1 MAIPRKRLELLF
13 NHIVLPPRLPS
24 QHDSSV
30 HNIDKDIS
38 QHALNATNTLLGASE
53 GDYWDVWDRVK
64 MSLELCHAVHTNGHV
79 DRLALMEAFSKM
91 ENDMAIILH
100 IEKQN
105 SGLYIQQV
113 RGSVFILVAENTFE
127 ASPAA
132 ESVLQC
138 QDSLQCDFPGSAV
151 SILMIRF
158 KEQSFQERLTI
169 FLDQAS
175 EERIERFAAKARKA
189 GASLV
194 EARDTPDPH
203 LITQMLMTLL
213 VAQGSQTSTSKLRKR
228 LRDDVCW
235 KNAYVP
241 WRRSPLYLVIRVCI
255 QRLLYSLH
263 GPEIGR
269 MYYKFLLC
277 VIHAQLLKEVMGVLP
292 VESCH
297 LLVAKLCRRLTK
309 LEVERQALRGAS
321 HLVAE
326 NLFNNHGSWFEAVIQ
341 KATGIMQDEWA
352 SFKNTVQK
360 RIPTLPHRAHQHD
373 LQLKLPNSGSYL
385 RQLVSRQTHGHVKKS
400 LTSSIGNVDNVVR
413 SPYTHFASRYASL
426 KRLETQLK
434 DRFPLSKI
442 AYQDDKCAVLAKE
455 IENYLD
461 QASDLYDDCI
471 EQKSAMMVTL
481 FQLWVVMDEH
491 AVHQF
496 PLLKEYRPP
505 FPPEV
510 LDVLQL
516 SSYEDLVRLQEIQQ
530 YLRHQDCFADRYVG
544 CSQNADRLQR
554 LDREI
559 VTASF
564 AAKEKK
570 KKELNRINKEYSSL
584 SQLITSA
591 ICTRKEAPP
600 GSGCAHCRHKKQRK
614 KLQITVHE
622 DFLPESSSKRATVQ
636 RRAIIFELAMP
647 SSLAAYRDTSWR
659 ILSKFARPRDESMK
673 AHSPP
678 PRELLSRWDPLM
690 PHAYHRELR
699 FHLASTTKS
708 FLVSHYR
715 GSALPVTSAQILL
728 PFGLQLSYY
737 DRKEERWASHL
748 STEFT
753 FAHSFGL
760 NQSIITLLGPDSA
773 SDFAAD
779 ADGRSSYKVM
789 SVQNSSPGSLSAH
802 EYMAYQNLLAG
813 KASRWLSVLRELGS
827 SNINFSSEAT
837 MHLLNYLAMQ
847 VGPNSNGER
856 LRKVHALFEDATFC
870 AQLVAQIRSLLQGIS
885 DNWRESFCME
895 ALITFVLRLRS
906 LGPTQAAA
914 EGRRLL
920 RTIREIT
927 LGWIHRIREEIGQA
941 VDSEAAQQLSSYTL
955 LAGLLC
961 KRTFASDCDDLQDE
975 SALEMFLCACLAISE
990 NMTLR
995 PEQLQPTIRGMF
1007 IRDIQMTVSAHGL
1020 LQSTIQSHPESLQHA
1035 ISSVWPDTAD
1045 SPRAYN
1051 PWRSIKNSDMWIVS
1065 TAAAPGS
1072 SRPQLVHY
1080 HILEGHLLVDL
1091 KPVGKLPAEIRTA
1104 NSVQELFGGQQ
1115 LLAFPSALKDM
1126 AYMLCTLRQGHQ
1138 IHFGLQ
1144 GGKVVIRARI
1154 RGTTIQFLERTV
1166 FSIGTMAD
1174 VPTPLLDEHF
1184 HCIDLA
1190 SGEVKFRRR
1199 AHMWWHKRPRNWM
1212 LNVGT
1217 RQAARGQSLLVD
1229 PHSKVFHQIAGIFE
1243 HFEAADRLVAFQPV
1257 KNNLSVELRR
1267 MDLDFTVNGN
1277 GNLLCRQLRS
1287 EVDPNQDAGTWYG
1300 LESKIVLRD
1309 NENHQRRSIIVPIGS
1324 IQYRR
1329 HEPHVLVQVVNDGI
1343 YGRYMIDNTLGRL
1356 ECPPE
1361 PVLVFTK
1368 SQLHAFTSFPLPD
1381 TLTGRTGTEEALSCL
1396 ASAQSQPWTLLRPGQ
1411 CVPLQTI
1418 ARLTPV
1424 RNYYPPH
1431 LKRQK
1436 DVTWDDKLTTT
1447 IQHDQYRPVIESIF
1461 AKAERLSK
1469 FTLHNIQRLELEPGG
1484 ATSLRERSYIRRHR
1498 FERPDAFPRPAM
1510 GSIGSRDV
1518 LYHSRD
1524 GLKRNNATCNVFE
1537 IINTL
1542 HTSPQQIC
1550 TTTKLTQLLD
1560 EIPYITGYTE
1570 KFQSPQLGDLF
1581 DLDLGT
1587 EWGRLFMLCR
1597 DSNGLHMEAMFTLG
1611 TLAFADNANMSLLRS
1626 LAVICIL
1633 KDAKHL
1639 ELPSHTRYYGFR
1651 VDEKPTQESLQA
1663 SMDGYPEILKDGES
1677 LRRPYNSPPDSETLS
1692 REECHTL
1699 AKKLLRQWPCRRPLD
1714 IKITATHIDV
1724 NKAIDMVR
1732 AEWLRIF
1739 KNFEFAQSLLE
1750 IQRVLNQYQGI
1761 SNPVASNIPSPR
1773 LLRYSAPARDV
1784 EIPTVSDLLSK
1795 NGPTLSPL
1803 ESSPWHISVGREQFV
1818 HSVTDS
1824 TEHASNPT
1832 ARQNNK
1838 DPRVTEELARILAK
1852 LASSRS
1858 AVRRAYAKDMND
1870 SLTALQRQTAE
1881 QDTVEEIPTP
1891 ANLPAIIIKSQDQL
1905 REQFAEICS
1914 FFIANDTRYKW
1925 LRAGQLWPCIT
1936 PVIVLEQLRSTN
1948 QYGFGP
1954 QMKDALLS
1962 YGLSITHVQRLLRI
1976 HDAGLKNDMKRLQDE
1991 YKNRGHENWQPNEFP
2006 DWLLMEIEANML
2018 IRKVQVAVARATIL
2032 PATKSNSVLQ
2042 LNMGQGKTS
2051 VIMPMVA
2058 CVLANRHNLA
2068 RLVVPKALLLQTAQI
2083 IQSRLGGLVGREIC
2097 HIPFSRKSPTEVA
2110 SVQEYKALHME
2121 SLDQCGIVLTTPEH
2135 LLSFKLC
2142 GIQCLSDSHLESARH
2157 MISISGWLTQVC
2169 RDVVD
2174 ESDFS
2179 LAVKTQLVYPSG
2191 TQLPL
2196 DGQPYRWKI
2205 AHALLNLL
2213 KEYLEDAQQKFP
2225 SSVELVKRA
2234 KDGFPFIHIF
2244 RPDVESFINQRLAD
2258 DLCSGRTSI
2267 LPRPAVRCQ
2276 QPFRNFITNSTVDQ
2290 SVVTAAMDAFVD
2302 PVAIDKMFLLR
2313 GLLGHGIL
2321 LQCLKKRWNV
2331 QYGLHPKRDPV
2342 AVPFHAKG
2350 VPSEQAEWG
2359 HPDVAIVLTCLS
2371 FYYSGLTLD
2380 QLRQSLQQLSD
2391 TDDPSSEYD
2400 RLTHDVKALPE
2411 SLQHWNLIS
2420 TDDERQLREVWNHL
2434 RYSVSVINYFLDH
2447 IVFPVHA
2454 RQFSQRLQ
2462 MSGWD
2467 IPLFATERNPTLCQG
2482 SIPGTLTTG
2491 FSGTNDNRGLLPLTI
2506 RQNDLPELLHT
2517 NAEVLTYLLQ
2527 PRNRLYVPATHSDG
2541 RRLSELQFIKRL
2553 HAMSIRILIDAG
2565 AHILELDNKGFVH
2578 KWMEIDYSAPAA
2590 VYFDASSKPW
2600 VVDRSKNEVPLLA
2613 SPFAG
2618 NLEGCLV
2625 YLDEAH
2631 TRGTDLKFPPF
2642 AKGALTLSLG
2652 QTKDHTVQAAM
2663 RLRQLGKSQSVVF
2676 IASPDVHQSILDV
2689 GQKTHND
2696 KLDSADVVAW
2706 LLEQSCC
2713 NNENLQRLYLT
2724 QGYDFCRRLQA
2735 SSTYNN
2741 ILSDQHHQQAFI
2753 AEIIH
2758 PEQQTLKE
2766 LYMPK
2771 SVNRA
2776 VRAGVQGPNVIQR
2789 FLSELDQQRLDL
2801 GTSGV
2806 TTLIEFT
2813 EVEQER
2819 ELEAQVE
2826 EVRET
2831 QRPVFFQPLK
2841 FPGLHPALLKFAT
2854 TGELRG
2860 ISGYEAAFVALRRTV
2875 LGGKHGVRGVGK
2887 SNLFVSTEFT
2897 RTIARSRRGA
2907 WLDNFLRPIHWIL
2920 WSPITDTA
2928 LVIIPEE
2935 AECLIPTLRTQKTP
2949 TTHLLVYAAPFT
2961 RKMTLFNQLNFYAVP
2976 PLKGDN

>member
-1 MAIPRKRLELLF
+1 MAISRERLELLF

-24 QHDSSV
+24 QHDSSA
-30 HNIDKDIS
+30 HNIDKEIS

-79 DRLALMEAFSKM
+79 DRLALMETFSKM
-91 ENDMAIILH
+91 ESDMAIILH

-113 RGSVFILVAENTFE
+113 RGDNGVDQVVFEAFE

-138 QDSLQCDFPGSAV
+138 QDSLQCDFPGSA
-151 SILMIRF
+151 
-158 KEQSFQERLTI
+158 EQ
-169 FLDQAS
+169 
-175 EERIERFAAKARKA
+175 RIERFAAKARKA
-189 GASLV
+189 GASL
-194 EARDTPDPH
+194 
-203 LITQMLMTLL
+203 MLMTLL
-213 VAQGSQTSTSKLRKR
+213 EAQGSQTSTSKMRKR
-228 LRDDVCW
+228 LRDDACW

-241 WRRSPLYLVIRVCI
+241 WRRSPL
-255 QRLLYSLH
+255 LLYSLH

-269 MYYKFLLC
+269 LYYKFLLC
-277 VIHAQLLKEVMGVLP
+277 AIHAQLLKEVMG
-292 VESCH
+292 
-297 LLVAKLCRRLTK
+297 LCRRLAK
-309 LEVERQALRGAS
+309 LEVERQALSGA
-321 HLVAE
+321 
-326 NLFNNHGSWFEAVIQ
+326 HGSWFEAW
-341 KATGIMQDEWA
+341 T

-385 RQLVSRQTHGHVKKS
+385 RQLVSRQTRGHVKRS
-400 LTSSIGNVDNVVR
+400 LPSSNGNVDNV
-413 SPYTHFASRYASL
+413 YASL

-434 DRFPLSKI
+434 DRFPMSKI
-442 AYQDDKCAVLAKE
+442 AYQDDKCAILAKE

-461 QASDLYDDCI
+461 
-471 EQKSAMMVTL
+471 QKSAMMVTL
-481 FQLWVVMDEH
+481 FQLWVVMDKY
-491 AVHQF
+491 AVHQL

-505 FPPEV
+505 FQPEV

-516 SSYEDLVRLQEIQQ
+516 SNYEDLVRLQEIQQ
-530 YLRHQDCFADRYVG
+530 YLRHREKHCKFKTLTLFSNPVEDCFADRYVR
-544 CSQNADRLQR
+544 CSQDADRLQR
-554 LDREI
+554 LDRDI
-559 VTASF
+559 ATASS

-622 DFLPESSSKRATVQ
+622 DFLPESSSKSATVQ

-659 ILSKFARPRDESMK
+659 VLTKFARPRDESMK
-673 AHSPP
+673 AHSPQ
-678 PRELLSRWDPLM
+678 PRELLSRWDPLK
-690 PHAYHRELR
+690 PYAYHRELR

-789 SVQNSSPGSLSAH
+789 SVQNNSPGSLSAH

-847 VGPNSNGER
+847 VGPDSNGER
-856 LRKVHALFEDATFC
+856 LRKVHAVFEDATFC
-870 AQLVAQIRSLLQGIS
+870 AQLATQIRSLLQGIS

-895 ALITFVLRLRS
+895 ALITLALRLRS

-955 LAGLLC
+955 LTGLLC
-961 KRTFASDCDDLQDE
+961 KRTFVSDCDDLQDE
-975 SALEMFLCACLAISE
+975 NALEMFLCACLAISE

-995 PEQLQPTIRGMF
+995 PEQLQPTIRGML
-1007 IRDIQMTVSAHGL
+1007 IRDVQMTVSVHGL
-1020 LQSTIQSHPESLQHA
+1020 LQSTIQSRPESLQHA

-1045 SPRAYN
+1045 SPRTYN
-1051 PWRSIKNSDMWIVS
+1051 PWRSTKNSDMWIVS

-1104 NSVQELFGGQQ
+1104 NN
-1115 LLAFPSALKDM
+1115 M
-1126 AYMLCTLRQGHQ
+1126 TYMLSTLREGHQ
-1138 IHFGLQ
+1138 IHLGLQ
-1144 GGKVVIRARI
+1144 GGKVVIRAR
-1154 RGTTIQFLERTV
+1154 RTV
-1166 FSIGTMAD
+1166 FGIGTMAD
-1174 VPTPLLDEHF
+1174 VPTPLLDDHF
-1184 HCIDLA
+1184 HWIDLA
-1190 SGEVKFRRR
+1190 SGEVEFRRR

-1229 PHSKVFHQIAGIFE
+1229 PHSKVFHQIVGIFE
-1243 HFEAADRLVAFQPV
+1243 NFEAADRLVAFQPV
-1257 KNNLSVELRR
+1257 KNNLSVELKR
-1267 MDLDFTVNGN
+1267 MDLDFT
-1277 GNLLCRQLRS
+1277 LRS

-1324 IQYRR
+1324 IQY
-1329 HEPHVLVQVVNDGI
+1329 HLNDGI

-1396 ASAQSQPWTLLRPGQ
+1396 ASAQSQPWTLLSPGQ
-1411 CVPLQTI
+1411 L
-1418 ARLTPV
+1418 

-1431 LKRQK
+1431 LKRQQ

-1447 IQHDQYRPVIESIF
+1447 IQHDQYRPVIESIL
-1461 AKAERLSK
+1461 AKAERLSR

-1484 ATSLRERSYIRRHR
+1484 ATSLRERSYIRRDR

-1510 GSIGSRDV
+1510 GSIGCRDA

-1524 GLKRNNATCNVFE
+1524 RLKRNNATCNVFE

-1542 HTSPQQIC
+1542 HTSPRQIC
-1550 TTTKLTQLLD
+1550 TTTKLIQLID

-1581 DLDLGT
+1581 DLDIGT

-1626 LAVICIL
+1626 LAAICIL

-1639 ELPSHTRYYGFR
+1639 GLPSHTRYYGFR

-1663 SMDGYPEILKDGES
+1663 LMDGYPEILKDGES
-1677 LRRPYNSPPDSETLS
+1677 LRRPYNPPPDSATLS
-1692 REECHTL
+1692 RNECHTL
-1699 AKKLLRQWPCRRPLD
+1699 AKKLLQQWPCRRPLD
-1714 IKITATHIDV
+1714 IKLTATHIDV
-1724 NKAIDMVR
+1724 NKAVDMVR
-1732 AEWLRIF
+1732 AEWLRLF
-1739 KNFEFAQSLLE
+1739 KNFEFAQSILE

-1818 HSVTDS
+1818 HSATDS
-1824 TEHASNPT
+1824 TEHASNRT
-1832 ARQNNK
+1832 ARRKTK
-1838 DPRVTEELARILAK
+1838 DSRETEELARILAK

-1870 SLTALQRQTAE
+1870 SLTALKRQTAE
-1881 QDTVEEIPTP
+1881 QDTVEEISTP

-1914 FFIANDTRYKW
+1914 FFIANDPRYKW
-1925 LRAGQLWPCIT
+1925 LRGGQLWPCIT

-1991 YKNRGHENWQPNEFP
+1991 YKNP
-2006 DWLLMEIEANML
+2006 NML

-2032 PATKSNSVLQ
+2032 PASKSNSVLQ

-2051 VIMPMVA
+2051 IIMPMVA
-2058 CVLANRHNLA
+2058 CVLANSHNLA
-2068 RLVVPKALLLQTAQI
+2068 RLVVPKALLLQTAQT

-2121 SLDQCGIVLTTPEH
+2121 SLDKCGIVLTTPEH

-2142 GIQCLSDSHLESARH
+2142 GIQCLSDSRLESARH
-2157 MISISGWLTQVC
+2157 MISISGWLTRVC

-2205 AHALLNLL
+2205 THALLNLL

-2276 QPFRNFITNSTVDQ
+2276 QAFRDFITNSTVDQ

-2313 GLLGHGIL
+2313 GLLSHGIL

-2391 TDDPSSEYD
+2391 TDDPSNEYNH
-2400 RLTHDVKALPE
+2400 LTHDVKALPE

-2541 RRLSELQFIKRL
+2541 KRLSELQFIKRL

-2578 KWMEIDYSAPAA
+2578 KWMEIDHSAPAA

-2613 SPFAG
+2613 SPFA
-2618 NLEGCLV
+2618 
-2625 YLDEAH
+2625 DEAH
-2631 TRGTDLKFPPF
+2631 TRGTDLKFSPF

-2696 KLDSADVVAW
+2696 KLDSADVVGW

-2713 NNENLQRLYLT
+2713 SNENLQRLYLT

-2741 ILSDQHHQQAFI
+2741 ILSDQSHQQAFL

-2758 PEQQTLKE
+2758 QEQQTLKE

-2771 SVNRA
+2771 SVNRV
-2776 VRAGVQGPNVIQR
+2776 VRAGVQGPKVIQR

-2801 GTSGV
+2801 DASGV

-2831 QRPVFFQPLK
+2831 QHPVFFQPLK
-2841 FPGLHPALLKFAT
+2841 FPGLHPAVLKFAT

-2860 ISGYEAAFVALRRTV
+2860 VSGYEPAFAALRRTV
-2875 LGGKHGVRGVGK
+2875 LGRKHGVRGVGK
-2887 SNLFVSTEFT
+2887 SKLFVSTEFT

-2920 WSPITDTA
+2920 WSPITGTA

-2961 RKMTLFNQLNFYAVP
+2961 RKMTLFNQLDFYAVP
-2976 PLKGDN
+2976 PLKGDNQFPTVLKIELGILSGRLYLDFEEYSETMQYLRIVGTSTTGAEESGIAAVGERGGFADDPLGFLQGWLAMTRKGREFGHTPAGYICQGRQLSKNHSAFRCGTTDMLLAEDISQLHVNDDDTSINGHEDSEPFD

>member
-1 MAIPRKRLELLF
+1 
-13 NHIVLPPRLPS
+13 
-24 QHDSSV
+24 
-30 HNIDKDIS
+30 
-38 QHALNATNTLLGASE
+38 
-53 GDYWDVWDRVK
+53 
-64 MSLELCHAVHTNGHV
+64 
-79 DRLALMEAFSKM
+79 
-91 ENDMAIILH
+91 
-100 IEKQN
+100 
-105 SGLYIQQV
+105 
-113 RGSVFILVAENTFE
+113 
-127 ASPAA
+127 
-132 ESVLQC
+132 
-138 QDSLQCDFPGSAV
+138 
-151 SILMIRF
+151 MIRF

-277 VIHAQLLKEVMGVLP
+277 AIHAQLLKEVMGVLP

-530 YLRHQDCFADRYVG
+530 YLRHREKHCKFKTLTLFSNPVEDCFADRYVG

-622 DFLPESSSKRATVQ
+622 NFLPESSSKRATVQ

-678 PRELLSRWDPLM
+678 PRELLSRWNPLM

-995 PEQLQPTIRGMF
+995 AEQLQPTIRGMF

-1115 LLAFPSALKDM
+1115 LLDFPSALKDM
-1126 AYMLCTLRQGHQ
+1126 TYMLCTLRQGHQ

-1356 ECPPE
+1356 ECPPQ

-1431 LKRQK
+1431 LKRQQ

-1510 GSIGSRDV
+1510 GSIGSRDS

-1524 GLKRNNATCNVFE
+1524 RLKRNNATCNVFQ

-1550 TTTKLTQLLD
+1550 TTT
-1560 EIPYITGYTE
+1560 
-1570 KFQSPQLGDLF
+1570 
-1581 DLDLGT
+1581 
-1587 EWGRLFMLCR
+1587 
-1597 DSNGLHMEAMFTLG
+1597 
-1611 TLAFADNANMSLLRS
+1611 
-1626 LAVICIL
+1626 V
-1633 KDAKHL
+1633 
-1639 ELPSHTRYYGFR
+1639 
-1651 VDEKPTQESLQA
+1651 
-1663 SMDGYPEILKDGES
+1663 
-1677 LRRPYNSPPDSETLS
+1677 
-1692 REECHTL
+1692 
-1699 AKKLLRQWPCRRPLD
+1699 
-1714 IKITATHIDV
+1714 
-1724 NKAIDMVR
+1724 
-1732 AEWLRIF
+1732 
-1739 KNFEFAQSLLE
+1739 
-1750 IQRVLNQYQGI
+1750 
-1761 SNPVASNIPSPR
+1761 
-1773 LLRYSAPARDV
+1773 
-1784 EIPTVSDLLSK
+1784 
-1795 NGPTLSPL
+1795 
-1803 ESSPWHISVGREQFV
+1803 
-1818 HSVTDS
+1818 
-1824 TEHASNPT
+1824 
-1832 ARQNNK
+1832 
-1838 DPRVTEELARILAK
+1838 
-1852 LASSRS
+1852 
-1858 AVRRAYAKDMND
+1858 
-1870 SLTALQRQTAE
+1870 
-1881 QDTVEEIPTP
+1881 
-1891 ANLPAIIIKSQDQL
+1891 
-1905 REQFAEICS
+1905 
-1914 FFIANDTRYKW
+1914 
-1925 LRAGQLWPCIT
+1925 
-1936 PVIVLEQLRSTN
+1936 
-1948 QYGFGP
+1948 
-1954 QMKDALLS
+1954 
-1962 YGLSITHVQRLLRI
+1962 
-1976 HDAGLKNDMKRLQDE
+1976 
-1991 YKNRGHENWQPNEFP
+1991 
-2006 DWLLMEIEANML
+2006 
-2018 IRKVQVAVARATIL
+2018 
-2032 PATKSNSVLQ
+2032 
-2042 LNMGQGKTS
+2042 
-2051 VIMPMVA
+2051 
-2058 CVLANRHNLA
+2058 
-2068 RLVVPKALLLQTAQI
+2068 
-2083 IQSRLGGLVGREIC
+2083 
-2097 HIPFSRKSPTEVA
+2097 
-2110 SVQEYKALHME
+2110 
-2121 SLDQCGIVLTTPEH
+2121 
-2135 LLSFKLC
+2135 
-2142 GIQCLSDSHLESARH
+2142 
-2157 MISISGWLTQVC
+2157 
-2169 RDVVD
+2169 
-2174 ESDFS
+2174 
-2179 LAVKTQLVYPSG
+2179 
-2191 TQLPL
+2191 
-2196 DGQPYRWKI
+2196 
-2205 AHALLNLL
+2205 
-2213 KEYLEDAQQKFP
+2213 
-2225 SSVELVKRA
+2225 
-2234 KDGFPFIHIF
+2234 
-2244 RPDVESFINQRLAD
+2244 
-2258 DLCSGRTSI
+2258 
-2267 LPRPAVRCQ
+2267 
-2276 QPFRNFITNSTVDQ
+2276 
-2290 SVVTAAMDAFVD
+2290 
-2302 PVAIDKMFLLR
+2302 
-2313 GLLGHGIL
+2313 
-2321 LQCLKKRWNV
+2321 
-2331 QYGLHPKRDPV
+2331 
-2342 AVPFHAKG
+2342 
-2350 VPSEQAEWG
+2350 
-2359 HPDVAIVLTCLS
+2359 
-2371 FYYSGLTLD
+2371 
-2380 QLRQSLQQLSD
+2380 
-2391 TDDPSSEYD
+2391 DPSS
-2400 RLTHDVKALPE
+2400 
-2411 SLQHWNLIS
+2411 
-2420 TDDERQLREVWNHL
+2420 
-2434 RYSVSVINYFLDH
+2434 
-2447 IVFPVHA
+2447 
-2454 RQFSQRLQ
+2454 
-2462 MSGWD
+2462 
-2467 IPLFATERNPTLCQG
+2467 
-2482 SIPGTLTTG
+2482 
-2491 FSGTNDNRGLLPLTI
+2491 
-2506 RQNDLPELLHT
+2506 
-2517 NAEVLTYLLQ
+2517 
-2527 PRNRLYVPATHSDG
+2527 
-2541 RRLSELQFIKRL
+2541 
-2553 HAMSIRILIDAG
+2553 
-2565 AHILELDNKGFVH
+2565 
-2578 KWMEIDYSAPAA
+2578 
-2590 VYFDASSKPW
+2590 
-2600 VVDRSKNEVPLLA
+2600 
-2613 SPFAG
+2613 
-2618 NLEGCLV
+2618 
-2625 YLDEAH
+2625 
-2631 TRGTDLKFPPF
+2631 
-2642 AKGALTLSLG
+2642 
-2652 QTKDHTVQAAM
+2652 
-2663 RLRQLGKSQSVVF
+2663 
-2676 IASPDVHQSILDV
+2676 
-2689 GQKTHND
+2689 
-2696 KLDSADVVAW
+2696 
-2706 LLEQSCC
+2706 
-2713 NNENLQRLYLT
+2713 
-2724 QGYDFCRRLQA
+2724 
-2735 SSTYNN
+2735 
-2741 ILSDQHHQQAFI
+2741 
-2753 AEIIH
+2753 
-2758 PEQQTLKE
+2758 
-2766 LYMPK
+2766 
-2771 SVNRA
+2771 
-2776 VRAGVQGPNVIQR
+2776 
-2789 FLSELDQQRLDL
+2789 
-2801 GTSGV
+2801 
-2806 TTLIEFT
+2806 
-2813 EVEQER
+2813 
-2819 ELEAQVE
+2819 
-2826 EVRET
+2826 
-2831 QRPVFFQPLK
+2831 
-2841 FPGLHPALLKFAT
+2841 
-2854 TGELRG
+2854 
-2860 ISGYEAAFVALRRTV
+2860 
-2875 LGGKHGVRGVGK
+2875 
-2887 SNLFVSTEFT
+2887 
-2897 RTIARSRRGA
+2897 
-2907 WLDNFLRPIHWIL
+2907 
-2920 WSPITDTA
+2920 
-2928 LVIIPEE
+2928 
-2935 AECLIPTLRTQKTP
+2935 
-2949 TTHLLVYAAPFT
+2949 
-2961 RKMTLFNQLNFYAVP
+2961 
-2976 PLKGDN
+2976 